1 VKEAGALDV
10 VDRYLPFLRQ
20 ELTPARLQHS
30 LGAMQVMGELA
41 GVYALDR
48 DTALAAGLLHDAAKD
63 LDAARYMALV
73 EEAGIEIR
81 YPADADFNHYLHGPV
96 GSYFVYRELGVA
108 DRLLLDAIT
117 THTYYGGPNF
127 DAPLCWCLRFSD
139 ILEPN
144 RDWSK
149 TKWLRTAAIR
159 LRDLAFAGRMEEGAL
174 FQTGQLV
181 AWFEKTGA
189 PVHPNMVKVCRELT
203 ARLKVD
209 RTFFGWPAHFE

>member
-1 VKEAGALDV
+1 MKKEINTLHV
-10 VDRYLPFLRQ
+10 VDRYRPFLEQ
-20 ELTPARLQHS
+20 VLTPKRLQHS
-30 LGAMQVMGELA
+30 LGVMQVMGELA
-41 GVYALDR
+41 GVYGLDR

-63 LDAARYMALV
+63 LDEARAMALV
-73 EEAGIEIR
+73 EGAGIEVR
-81 YPADADFNHYLHGPV
+81 CPADADYSRYLHGPV
-96 GSYFVYRELGVA
+96 GAYFVYKELGIA

-117 THTYYGGPNF
+117 THTYCDGPNF

-149 TKWLRTAAIR
+149 AKWLHTASIE
-159 LRDLAFAGRMEEGAL
+159 LRDLAFAGRLEEGAL
-174 FQTGQLV
+174 LQTGQLV
-181 AWFEKTGA
+181 AWFEETGT

-209 RTFFGWPAHFE
+209 RTFFE